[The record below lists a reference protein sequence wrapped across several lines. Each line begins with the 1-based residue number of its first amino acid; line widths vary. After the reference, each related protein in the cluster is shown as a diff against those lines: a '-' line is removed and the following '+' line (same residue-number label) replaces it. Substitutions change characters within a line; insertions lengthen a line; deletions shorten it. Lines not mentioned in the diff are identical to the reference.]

1 MFNPWVN
8 LIFEGAL
15 QSLYMVFASGVL
27 SLLGGL
33 PLGVIL
39 FATRD
44 DHILE
49 STLCNR
55 GLGFVVNVVRAI
67 PFIILLIVL
76 IPVTRMIV
84 GSSIGPTAA
93 VVPLTIGAIPF
104 VARIVENALLEVN
117 TGLIEAGE
125 AMGASPFQIIYK
137 VLLPEATPG
146 IIQGITVT
154 WISLVGY
161 SAMAGIVGAKG
172 LGDIAIEYGRY
183 RNEPL
188 VLWASIVILVML
200 VYAIQY
206 IGDWLACRQI
216 MN

>member
-1 MFNPWVN
+1 MSNPLIN
-8 LIFEGAL
+8 LIFEGTL
-15 QSLYMVFASGVL
+15 QSLYMVFVSGML
-27 SLLGGL
+27 SIIGGL

-39 FATRD
+39 FTTRKGN
-44 DHILE
+44 ILE
-49 STLCNR
+49 SALFNR
-55 GLGFVVNVVRAI
+55 GLGFVVNVVRAV

-84 GSSIGPTAA
+84 GKSIGPTAA
-93 VVPLTIGAIPF
+93 IVPLTMGAIPF
-104 VARIVENALLEVN
+104 VARIVENALLEVSG
-117 TGLIEAGE
+117 GLIEAGQ
-125 AMGASPFQIIYK
+125 AMGASPLQIIRK

-161 SAMAGIVGAKG
+161 SAMAGIVGGKG

-188 VLWASIVILVML
+188 VLWSSIVILVLL
-200 VYAIQY
+200 VYAIQHF
-206 IGDWLACRQI
+206 GDWLANRYTR
-216 MN
+216 

>member
-1 MFNPWVN
+1 MSNPLVN
-8 LIFEGAL
+8 LIFEGTL
-15 QSLYMVFASGVL
+15 QSLYMVFASGLL

-33 PLGVIL
+33 PLGIL
-39 FATRD
+39 LFSTRNN
-44 DHILE
+44 HILE
-49 STLCNR
+49 NALCNR

-76 IPVTRMIV
+76 IPMTRMIV

-93 VVPLTIGAIPF
+93 LVPLTIGAIPF

-117 TGLIEAGE
+117 EGLIEAGE
-125 AMGASPFQIIYK
+125 AMGASPFQIITK
-137 VLLPEATPG
+137 ILLPEAAPG
-146 IIQGITVT
+146 IIQGVTVT

-188 VLWASIVILVML
+188 VLAASIVILVML
-200 VYAIQY
+200 VYLIQY
-206 IGDWLACRQI
+206 IGDWLARRLQ
-216 MN
+216 

>member
-1 MFNPWVN
+1 MSSPLIN
-8 LIFEGAL
+8 LIFEGTL
-15 QSLYMVFASGVL
+15 QSIYMVLTSGIL
-27 SLLGGL
+27 SILGGL
-33 PLGVIL
+33 PLGIVL
-39 FATRD
+39 FTTRKNQ
-44 DHILE
+44 ILE
-49 STLCNR
+49 NTLCNH

-76 IPVTRMIV
+76 VPLTRLIV

-104 VARIVENALLEVN
+104 VARIVENALLEVD

-125 AMGASPFQIIYK
+125 SMGASPLQIIYK
-137 VLLPEATPG
+137 VLLPEAIPS
-146 IIQGITVT
+146 IIQGITIT
-154 WISLVGY
+154 WVSLVGY

-188 VLWASIVILVML
+188 VLWASIVILIML
-200 VYAIQY
+200 VYAIQHT
-206 IGDWLACRQI
+206 GNWLAHRR
-216 MN
+216 MK